1 MPTSERSTPLRVA
14 RAAVRRTLAPA
25 APIAVHRPRFAGREW
40 HYLRQCLDSSWVSAA
55 GPFVGRFERAV
66 ADYAGARHAV
76 ATVTGSAAL
85 HVALHLLGVEPGD
98 AVIVPDLTFIAP
110 LHAVRQCGAEPV
122 LVDADAA
129 TWQIDADQV
138 EAFLA
143 EECVTRNGRTTERH
157 SGRRVRV
164 LVAAHLLGLPC
175 DIERLVELAR
185 RHGLAV
191 IEDAAQAMGVRVG
204 ERHVGTFGDIGVLSF
219 NGNKIITAGGGGML
233 LTGDERLAK
242 RARGLIRQSS
252 PNGDGRMGGELA
264 FNYRLSSVQAAI
276 GLAQLEQLDTILD
289 RQRAIAARYT
299 RALRRRNTDVA
310 PMPVLRDARPS
321 YWLYAIRL
329 ARAGAGAR
337 DEVIR
342 QLAAHG
348 VEAKPLW
355 RPMHVLPA
363 NRDCQR
369 RGGRNATRLY
379 AQTVCLPCRAGLTSA
394 EVDRCL
400 RAVQAVLADRR

>member
-1 MPTSERSTPLRVA
+1 MA
-14 RAAVRRTLAPA
+14 RAAERRALTSPSPVAL
-25 APIAVHRPRFAGREW
+25 HQPRFAGREW

-85 HVALHLLGVEPGD
+85 HVALQLLGVEHGD

-122 LVDADAA
+122 LIDADAE

-138 EAFLA
+138 AAFLRD
-143 EECVTRNGRTTERH
+143 ECVTRNGRTIERH

-175 DIERLVELAR
+175 DIERLVEVAR

-191 IEDAAQAMGVRVG
+191 IEDAAQAMGVRFR

-242 RARGLIRQSS
+242 RARGMIRQSP
-252 PNGDGRMGGELA
+252 PNGNGRMRGELA
-264 FNYRLSSVQAAI
+264 FNYRLSSVQAAL
-276 GLAQLEQLDTILD
+276 GLAQLEQLDAILA
-289 RQRAIAARYT
+289 RQRAIAARYA
-299 RALRRRNTDVA
+299 RALRGLTSVA
-310 PMPVLRDARPS
+310 AMPMLRHARPS
-321 YWLYAIRL
+321 YWLYAIQL
-329 ARAGAGAR
+329 ARRAAGAR
-337 DEVIR
+337 DGVIR

-348 VEAKPLW
+348 IEAKPLW
-355 RPMHVLPA
+355 RPMHLLPA

-369 RGGRNATRLY
+369 RGGRNAARLY

-394 EVDRCL
+394 ELERCL